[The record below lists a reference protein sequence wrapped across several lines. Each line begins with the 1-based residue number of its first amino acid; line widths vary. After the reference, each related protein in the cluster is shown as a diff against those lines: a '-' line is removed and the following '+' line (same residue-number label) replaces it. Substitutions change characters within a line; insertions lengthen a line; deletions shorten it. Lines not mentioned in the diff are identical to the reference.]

1 MDRLELLNDWVARLF
16 PGIQVALAPASAD
29 ASFRRYFRLSFSDG
43 RPARIVMDAPPDK
56 EDCGPFIQVA
66 SLLAAADI
74 NAPRVLD
81 ADTAQGFLLLTDL
94 GEVTYLRELQARPEQ
109 ADRLYRDA
117 IAALV
122 RMQTRVSSSGLPVY
136 DRALLLREM
145 ALYWEWYASRHRAR
159 TLSDEQMQIL
169 SSACEVLITNQLAQ
183 QSVFVHRD
191 YHSRNLMLCPDANPG
206 VLDFQDAVA
215 GPITYDLVS
224 LLKDAYIEWEEERV
238 LDWSI
243 RYWEAARAAGLLVPD
258 AFGDFYRDFEWM
270 GLQRHLKVLGIF
282 ARLSHRDGKDG
293 YLRDLPLVLAHVR
306 RTCKR
311 YSAFAPLLRV
321 IDAIEGIEVKTGIT
335 F

>member
-16 PGIQVALAPASAD
+16 PDSHVTLTPASAD
-29 ASFRRYFRLSFSDG
+29 ASFRRYFRLRFSDG

-66 SLLAAADI
+66 GLLANAGI
-74 NAPRVLD
+74 NAPRVLK

-94 GEVTYLRELQARPEQ
+94 GEVTYLRELQTRPEQ
-109 ADRLYRDA
+109 ADDLYRDA
-117 IAALV
+117 ITALV
-122 RMQTRVSSSGLPVY
+122 RMQTRVHMSRLHVY

-145 ALYWEWYASRHRAR
+145 ALYWEWYAPRHRTRPLDDKQLQVVA
-159 TLSDEQMQIL
+159 
-169 SSACEVLITNQLAQ
+169 SACEVLIANQLAQ
-183 QSVFVHRD
+183 QRVFVHRD
-191 YHSRNLMLCPDANPG
+191 YHSRNLMLCPDENPG

-238 LDWSI
+238 LDWTI
-243 RYWEAARAAGLLVPD
+243 RYWEAARAAGLALPD

-282 ARLSHRDGKDG
+282 ARLCHRDGKDG
-293 YLRDLPLVLAHVR
+293 YLRDLPLVLAYVR

-311 YSAFAPLLRV
+311 YQAFAPLLRV
-321 IDAIEGIEVKTGIT
+321 IDSIEGVEVRIGVT